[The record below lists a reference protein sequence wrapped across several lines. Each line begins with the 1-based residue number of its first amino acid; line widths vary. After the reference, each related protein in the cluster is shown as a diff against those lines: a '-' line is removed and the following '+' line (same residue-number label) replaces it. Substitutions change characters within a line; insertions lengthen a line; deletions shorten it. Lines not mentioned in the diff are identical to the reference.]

1 MNGRPGGGVGGVRV
15 VVFFLFLVCFF
26 FVFLAFDGLNE
37 KNIKLDTSRL

>member
-26 FVFLAFDGLNE
+26 VFLAFDGLNE